1 MSLSRFIAAL
11 EESGRVLVP
20 AVPRLGPDTAVDP
33 AAPAHDDDLDARLAA
48 LHARAAADLAG
59 DAPPLDLPA
68 ARWAARL
75 VFDACQALAHRS
87 APADEVRSALAA
99 PCPSPAGP
107 STSLSADLTL
117 QLLPD
122 LLRLARP
129 LGDDDALTAGL
140 RALGRAWPLSSVGAP
155 LPAAEGGPWPL
166 DGVVAHPGLRAL
178 YADRVLLRADL
189 SRLGDPRVD
198 DALREALG
206 GRPELCPPVARALGL
221 VCVEEAEEAAA

>member
-20 AVPRLGPDTAVDP
+20 AAARLGPAPAVDP
-33 AAPAHDDDLDARLAA
+33 AVASPAPDDDDDGLDARLAA

-107 STSLSADLTL
+107 STSLSADLIL

-155 LPAAEGGPWPL
+155 LGPGPWPL

-221 VCVEEAEEAAA
+221 VCVEEVAA